1 MLLDP
6 QTLDLAPRAS
16 DVLGIVEG
24 DGRFCPELHAAQ
36 LEITTAPAASV
47 DDALAQLRA
56 ARQELVERTA
66 GWLRI
71 ATAGVHPFAER
82 APSVSE
88 GDRYQR
94 IAAEYGRAAVEAA
107 VFGIHVHVAIDGA
120 DRAVAIHDALREYL
134 PIVAVLA
141 GNGPFHN
148 GVDTGFASLRPK
160 LSEALPRQG
169 VPPVLGS
176 WEHWCELVRWGQ
188 RSRVYGPQEL
198 WWEVR
203 LHPRFGTIEV
213 RVADAQC
220 RAEDAGAIVGL
231 ITALVHHLSNQYDAG
246 TLQAPVRTELVEE
259 NRWRALRYG
268 LDGSLLDVRTAETTP
283 SRQRVLELLET
294 LGPAA
299 ERAGCTAHLARA
311 ATLAERNGAE
321 RQRAVAAE
329 HGLDGLVGWMADGFE
344 A

>member
-6 QTLDLAPRAS
+6 QTLNLAPRAA
-16 DVLGIVEG
+16 DVLALVAD

-36 LEITTAPAASV
+36 LEITTAPAANV
-47 DDALAQLRA
+47 DEAVRQLRA
-56 ARQELVERTA
+56 ARRELVDRTA

-82 APSVSE
+82 APSVSD

-120 DRAVAIHDALREYL
+120 DRAVAVHDALREYL
-134 PIVAVLA
+134 PIIAVLA

-148 GVDTGFASLRPK
+148 GVDTGFATLRPK

-176 WEHWCELVRWGQ
+176 WDHWCELVRWGQ

-220 RAEDAGAIVGL
+220 SVEHAGALVGV
-231 ITALVHHLSNQYDAG
+231 ITALVHELSDRYDAG
-246 TLQAPVRTELVEE
+246 TLEAPARTELVEE

-283 SRQRVLELLET
+283 SRRRVLELLEA

-299 ERAGCTAHLARA
+299 DAAGCATHLQTAAQ
-311 ATLAERNGAE
+311 LAERNGAE

-329 HGLDGLVGWMADGFE
+329 RGLQGLVGWMADCFQ